1 MRALGLALAWLLAAL
16 ASSLTACGEPPETP
30 KSSPEAMREA
40 RDPKVLFAR
49 GREYARSGDLN
60 RAEEYLTAAMDAGQ
74 DPKQVL
80 PLLLH
85 VCIAAGNYRLALDHA
100 EQALG
105 RTPAD
110 TRLRFV
116 VASLYQS
123 TGEPASARQNL
134 DQVIRED
141 PNFADAQFALG
152 VLMRDDL
159 KDHAGAEPHFRA
171 YLKLAPTGAHAE
183 EARQSIEEPP
193 PP

>member
-1 MRALGLALAWLLAAL
+1 MH
-16 ASSLTACGEPPETP
+16 
-30 KSSPEAMREA
+30 EAH
-40 RDPKVLFAR
+40 DPAILFAR
-49 GREYARSGDLN
+49 GRAYVKSGDLS
-60 RAEEYLTAAMDAGQ
+60 RAEEYLTAAMDAGA

-100 EQALG
+100 ERALQRAPG
-105 RTPAD
+105 D

-116 VASLYQS
+116 VASLYQG
-123 TGEPASARQNL
+123 TGDPTAAEQNL
-134 DQVIRED
+134 DRVTRED

-171 YLKLAPTGAHAE
+171 YLKLAPTGAHAD
-183 EARQSIEEPP
+183 EARQSILEPAP
-193 PP
+193 AP

>member
-1 MRALGLALAWLLAAL
+1 MRTLLLLVFAAFTTS
-16 ASSLTACGEPPETP
+16 ASGCAAPAEVP
-30 KSSPEAMREA
+30 KSSPASMRES
-40 RDPKVLFAR
+40 RDPNLLYER
-49 GREYARSGDLN
+49 GRGYAKSGDLS
-60 RAEEYLTAAMDAGQ
+60 RAEEYLTAAMDAGE
-74 DPKQVL
+74 DAKLVL

-100 EQALG
+100 ERALQ

-116 VASLYQS
+116 VASLYQG
-123 TGEPASARQNL
+123 TGDPVAAKENL
-134 DQVIRED
+134 DRVTRED

-171 YLKLAPTGAHAE
+171 YLKLAPTGAHAD
-183 EARQSIEEPP
+183 EARQSVLEPSP
-193 PP
+193 